1 MKNRETLDKI
11 RPLLGLII
19 FSAIISILSPRFL
32 TKSNLLNVF
41 RQTSINAIIAAGMT
55 FVILTSGIDLSVGS
69 ILGFSGAVAAKM
81 LSTGSNIIL
90 ALLVAIIIGAV
101 AGILNGIIITKG
113 KVQPFIA
120 TLAIM
125 ILLRGATMVFT
136 SGRPIA
142 VPIIKTISHEAG
154 KTITTGGGGVSPIF
168 RWIGT
173 GNIWSIPVPIIIMAI
188 VFIVCYYIL
197 NHTQFGRHIYAVGG
211 NEEAAL
217 LSGVNTDK
225 VKILAY
231 TISGILAA
239 VAGII
244 VTSRLSSAQ
253 PTAGDGYELDAIAA
267 VVLGGTSLVGGQ
279 GTVIGTIIGALII
292 GILNNALNLMDV
304 QSYYQMIAKAI
315 VILIAVLLDKKEK
328 SK

>member
-1 MKNRETLDKI
+1 MENRNLDKL
-11 RPLLGLII
+11 RPIIGLII
-19 FSAIISILSPRFL
+19 FSVIISILNPRFL
-32 TKSNLLNVF
+32 TMGNLLNVF

-55 FVILTSGIDLSVGS
+55 FVILSAGIDLSVGS
-69 ILGFSGAVAAKM
+69 ILGFSGAVGAKM
-81 LSTGSNIIL
+81 LASGYNIWLSLL
-90 ALLVAIIIGAV
+90 AAIVIGAV
-101 AGILNGIIITKG
+101 AGIVNGIIITKG

-136 SGRPIA
+136 SGRPIP
-142 VPIIKTISHEAG
+142 VSGEHIS
-154 KTITTGGGGVSPIF
+154 GVF

-173 GNIWSIPVPIIIMAI
+173 GEVLGIPVPIAIMII

-197 NHTQFGRHIYAVGG
+197 NHTQYGRHLYAVGG
-211 NEEAAL
+211 NEEASL
-217 LSGVNTDK
+217 LSGVNTAK
-225 VKILAY
+225 IKILAY
-231 TISGILAA
+231 TASGILAA
-239 VAGII
+239 IAGII

-253 PTAGDGYELDAIAA
+253 PTSGEGYELDAIAA

-279 GTVIGTIIGALII
+279 GTIIGTIIGALII

-315 VILIAVLLDKKEK
+315 VIIVAVLLDKKEK
-328 SK
+328 TK